1 MDVNAKKNT
10 RKCHGTVIITPFD
23 GGLFSICANYHASTR
38 LPYPVDGAAREAI
51 CPCGTGGP
59 EPGGVVASAA
69 GGDGSS
75 DGVVDG
81 SDAGGIL
88 GRWAGGGGD
97 HGRWAT
103 SCCYLGRDGAGGSLW
118 AAGVDDHVVAA
129 GVIGALDDA
138 DGVAVDDVDHV
149 DLDVCG
155 VAVVDGLGDGPV
167 EFGVLDVEGNRL
179 GVWCGGHGDDAGR
192 FHGLGVGSSLGDC
205 NRLHLGIGGLADS
218 DSLDTRCLVGRRL
231 VVVGMVGRWVVVGMV
246 RRLDECLL
254 VWSLDVLGLV
264 VRGLAI
270 RSLRVS

>member
-1 MDVNAKKNT
+1 M
-10 RKCHGTVIITPFD
+10 
-23 GGLFSICANYHASTR
+23 Y
-38 LPYPVDGAAREAI
+38 GAAREAI

-88 GRWAGGGGD
+88 GRWAGGGGN
-97 HGRWAT
+97 HGRWAAG
-103 SCCYLGRDGAGGSLW
+103 CCYLGRDGAGGSLW
-118 AAGVDDHVVAA
+118 AAGVVDDHVVAA

-138 DGVAVDDVDHV
+138 EGVAVDDVDHV

-167 EFGVLDVEGNRL
+167 EFGVLDVERNRL

-192 FHGLGVGSSLGDC
+192 LHGLGVGSSLGDC
-205 NRLHLGIGGLADS
+205 NRLHLGVGIGGLADS
-218 DSLDTRCLVGRRL
+218 DGLDTRCLVVGRLIVR
-231 VVVGMVGRWVVVGMV
+231 GMVGRLVVRGMV
-246 RRLDECLL
+246 GRLDECLF
-254 VWSLDVLGLV
+254 VWSLDVLRLV
-264 VRGLAI
+264 VRDLAI
-270 RSLRVS
+270 RGLRVS